1 MSHRNH
7 RNSQLVKS
15 RWIEWT
21 GMFWNVET
29 AQGNKRWPVCGAMQY
44 LRLGAIH
51 DMLIIV
57 YLIIRLTCTCIIL
70 RSSSQLCTY
79 CRMLFRTVLH
89 NCLANSCRLV
99 RILYEFCHTDR
110 GWQPDKRLQ
119 HGQAGTTTRTIPW
132 HVTCHCTG
140 FKWLA
145 QNIVTLAWSPFR
157 RESCLNCRQI
167 EPEANAWNPVY

>member
-7 RNSQLVKS
+7 RNSQLVGS
-15 RWIEWT
+15 SEQACS
-21 GMFWNVET
+21 GMSKQHRETNV
-29 AQGNKRWPVCGAMQY
+29 GLCGAMQY
-44 LRLGAIH
+44 PRLGAIH

-57 YLIIRLTCTCIIL
+57 YLIIRLTFTCIIL
-70 RSSSQLCTY
+70 RSSSQFCTY
-79 CRMLFRTVLH
+79 CRIRRHAHRMLFRTVLH

-99 RILYEFCHTDR
+99 LILYEFCHTDR

-167 EPEANAWNPVY
+167 EPEANA